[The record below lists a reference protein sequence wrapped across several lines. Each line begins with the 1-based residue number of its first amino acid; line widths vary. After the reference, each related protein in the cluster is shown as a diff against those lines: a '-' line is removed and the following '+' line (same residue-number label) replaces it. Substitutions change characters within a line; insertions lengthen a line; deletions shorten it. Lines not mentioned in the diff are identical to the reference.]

1 LLRYYIWTIGCQMN
15 KAESLKIA
23 RYLESAG
30 YLSSDSF
37 RTADLIVMNTCVVRQ
52 SAENKVMGM
61 LGLLKGLQKERSDIS
76 ILLTGCFVGSNID
89 ELKRRLPQ
97 VTLFF
102 GPGDYS
108 VLVEWLERQGLD
120 SITNY
125 QHLRTSE
132 IKRPIC
138 FPVPIIQGCN
148 NFCSYCIVPYR
159 RGREKSRPLGEITEE
174 VSSLVKEGIK
184 EVTLLGQNVNSYGN
198 DLAGRPDL
206 ADLLDE
212 LNNISGLARI
222 RFLTNHP
229 KDMSL
234 KLIKAMSSLDKVCE
248 HLNLALQSGDDKL
261 LEAMRRGYTVE
272 YFRRLVNVIRQYVP
286 QISLSTDIIVGF
298 PGESDEQFE
307 HTYSLLEE
315 IAFDMVHVAVY
326 SPRPGTLAWRKYK
339 DDITMELKKK
349 RFNEIERLQE
359 GIASRKNYYY
369 QGKIVKVL
377 VEGKKKGKWY
387 GRSRNDKLT
396 FFEDEENCEGK
407 ILAVEV
413 EKTSS
418 WALQGKVRYNN

>member
-1 LLRYYIWTIGCQMN
+1 MN

-23 RYLESAG
+23 GFLDSAG
-30 YLSSDSF
+30 YLNSDSF
-37 RTADLIVMNTCVVRQ
+37 RNADVTVLNTCAVRQ
-52 SAENKVMGM
+52 SAENKVTGM
-61 LGLLKGLQKERSDIS
+61 LGLLKGLQKERPNMS
-76 ILLTGCFVGSNID
+76 ILLTGCFNGSNVD
-89 ELKRRLPQ
+89 ELKRRFPQ

-102 GPGDYS
+102 APGDYS
-108 VLVEWLERQGLD
+108 VLIERLERQSYNL
-120 SITNY
+120 ITNP
-125 QHLRTSE
+125 QQMRINE

-159 RGREKSRPLGEITEE
+159 RGREISRPIREITGE
-174 VSSLVKEGIK
+174 VTSLVKEGIK
-184 EVTLLGQNVNSYGN
+184 EVTLLGQNVNSYGH
-198 DLAGRPDL
+198 DLPGQPDL
-206 ADLLDE
+206 ADLLNE

-261 LEAMRRGYTVE
+261 LEAMKRGYTVE
-272 YFRRLVNVIRQYVP
+272 YFRGLVNVIRQYIP

-307 HTYSLLEE
+307 RTYTLLED
-315 IAFDMVHVAVY
+315 IAFDLVHVAVY

-359 GIASRKNYYY
+359 GISARKNHYY
-369 QGKIVKVL
+369 QGKIVEVL

-396 FFEDEENCEGK
+396 FFEEDEDCEGK
-407 ILAVEV
+407 ILSVEV